1 LGVSTGQPNYVLDID
16 TAANRVMVGPD
27 ELLSR
32 SRLVADRLS
41 WVAGEPP
48 SDGPFEA
55 AARVRYKGED
65 TPAVIEVEG
74 EIGKVEFRSPVRA
87 VAPGQS
93 VVFYRGEECLGGGRI
108 LEAF

>member
-1 LGVSTGQPNYVLDID
+1 VLDID
-16 TAANRVMVGPD
+16 AATNRVVIGSD

-32 SRLVADRLS
+32 SGLVADRLA

-55 AARVRYKGED
+55 EVRVRYRGED
-65 TPAVIEVEG
+65 TPAVAEVEG
-74 EIGKVEFRSPVRA
+74 DIAEVEFRSPVRA

-108 LEAF
+108 VQAL